1 MDDFYIDEPMNAC
14 IIESV
19 KVSDMPLTYSV
30 RFREKQMENA
40 ERDRMLA
47 NDPDHEEGEMYSGSD
62 GDYDGRR
69 GVEYRGRRGS
79 GKEFVDARELIRESR
94 RARSR
99 SADAFGKTFC
109 AFIRFDL
116 SVEHYEYTSM
126 DGSCL
131 HLI

>member
-1 MDDFYIDEPMNAC
+1 MDDFYIDEHMNAC
-14 IIESV
+14 YNRICESLRLA
-19 KVSDMPLTYSV
+19 SYSV

-62 GDYDGRR
+62 GDYDGGRR
-69 GVEYRGRRGS
+69 GVEYRSRRGT

-99 SADAFGKTFC
+99 SADTFGKTFH

-116 SVEHYEYTSM
+116 F
-126 DGSCL
+126 D
-131 HLI
+131 LIV